1 MGNQSPTPGPWHVK
15 WDKYSV
21 YIRASA
27 PTKDI
32 SICKVMTHRNHN
44 NLNILTYA
52 PDMLAVLQYAESVL
66 NMAATNTHAYDGK
79 QLEASLA
86 DLSAEI
92 GNVLNKIGE
101 TNA

>member
-1 MGNQSPTPGPWHVK
+1 MGNQSPTPGPWRVE
-15 WDKYSV
+15 WIRNAT
-21 YIRASA
+21 YIYGQNSDRGV
-27 PTKDI
+27 
-32 SICKVMTHRNHN
+32 SICRVTTHRNHN
-44 NLNILTYA
+44 NLNILLHA
-52 PDMLAVLQYAESVL
+52 PDMLAVLKYAEAVL